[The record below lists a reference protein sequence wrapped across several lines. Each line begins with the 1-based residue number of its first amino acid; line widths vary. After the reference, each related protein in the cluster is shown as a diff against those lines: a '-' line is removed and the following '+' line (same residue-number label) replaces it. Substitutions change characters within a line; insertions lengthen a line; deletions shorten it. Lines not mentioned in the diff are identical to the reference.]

1 MCMERNLKVVYRE
14 KLKLIHKEK
23 QRVEEMALDRVI
35 LILPSQLF
43 TCLCL
48 ACRAAC
54 VSGSPPS
61 RYKII
66 SL

>member
-1 MCMERNLKVVYRE
+1 MHGEEFESCVQRE
-14 KLKLIHKEK
+14 IEVDAQGKAE
-23 QRVEEMALDRVI
+23 RVEEMALDGVI
-35 LILPSQLF
+35 LILPSQLS

-54 VSGSPPS
+54 VSASPPS